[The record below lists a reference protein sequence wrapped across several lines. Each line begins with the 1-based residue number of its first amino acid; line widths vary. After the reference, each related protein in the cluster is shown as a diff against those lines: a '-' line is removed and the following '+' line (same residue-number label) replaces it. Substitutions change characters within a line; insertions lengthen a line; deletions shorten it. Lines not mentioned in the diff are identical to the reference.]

1 MSETALQ
8 EIVMA
13 LSCPRCGTSVPDEA
27 MYCPYCSLP
36 KPKRGFAAANEEPP
50 AESMAPGTSQELPQ
64 PIARK
69 TRRSVPVKTKKEPP
83 TRSVRRTPSRPA
95 KPPRT
100 FRASVL
106 SIAALAALLCVGLY
120 IFVVPMVYSESAEPK
135 VVLAALE
142 KLRHQLSNEPEVTVD
157 ARLSRE
163 LETSRRVKNLVA
175 YQGWT
180 VRPIKG
186 TKSKVVLAFSFEEVG
201 GVRQSAE
208 WIADLSNNTFAPQTE
223 LAETV
228 SAK

>member
-1 MSETALQ
+1 
-8 EIVMA
+8 MA
-13 LSCPRCGTSVPDEA
+13 LSCPRCGTDVPNEA

-36 KPKRGFAAANEEPP
+36 KPKRGFAEASEQPP
-50 AESMAPGTSQELPQ
+50 AESVAQATSPEKAQ

-69 TRRSVPVKTKKEPP
+69 TRRPVPVNTKKEAP
-83 TRSVRRTPSRPA
+83 TRSARRTPSRPA

-106 SIAALAALLCVGLY
+106 SIAALVALLSVGIY
-120 IFVVPMVYSESAEPK
+120 IFVVPMVYSENAEPK

-142 KLRHQLSNEPEVTVD
+142 KLRHLPSNEPDVTVD

-186 TKSKVVLAFSFEEVG
+186 TKSKVVLVFSYEEVG
-201 GVRQSAE
+201 GLRQSAE
-208 WIADLSNNTFAPQTE
+208 WIADLSNNTFTPQTE
-223 LAETV
+223 LAQTV
-228 SAK
+228 SAQ